1 MGVSFQFVFLKL
13 NSTTFA
19 RRFTLECNAKK
30 SDFRHTTI
38 TDTFNIL
45 RDELL
50 RIKISKKLNFHYS
63 FLIFTSVYCTQWVSA
78 ETHLQGG
85 GKKSPPKDANIFHVS
100 SARGTLPLVSSTT
113 SCQKYILCAA
123 LNYSETYYPGLL
135 SELLYLSAAYQMSI
149 LLSLATNISEGAG
162 VSPPHFLIVL
172 HYFLRATSVACIS
185 VRPLNKLIGFI
196 YIFVSPPSNCEFL
209 ERWCLIG
216 LYIASAKHMVKTKK
230 W

>member
-1 MGVSFQFVFLKL
+1 MSLSW
-13 NSTTFA
+13 NTFA
-19 RRFTLECNAKK
+19 RR
-30 SDFRHTTI
+30 
-38 TDTFNIL
+38 
-45 RDELL
+45 
-50 RIKISKKLNFHYS
+50 
-63 FLIFTSVYCTQWVSA
+63 
-78 ETHLQGG
+78 

-100 SARGTLPLVSSTT
+100 SARGTLPLVSCTT

-149 LLSLATNISEGAG
+149 LLSLATKISEGAR

-185 VRPLNKLIGFI
+185 VRPLNKLIGFM

-209 ERWCLIG
+209 ERWCLIVSI
-216 LYIASAKHMVKTKK
+216 LPVLSTRLKLRNDRAKVISSNLTAFQYCY
-230 W
+230 